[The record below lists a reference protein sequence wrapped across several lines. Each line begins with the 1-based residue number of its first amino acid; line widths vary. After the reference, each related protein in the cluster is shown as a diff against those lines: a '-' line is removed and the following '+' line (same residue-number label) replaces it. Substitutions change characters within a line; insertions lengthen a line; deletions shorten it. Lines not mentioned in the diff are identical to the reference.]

1 MPEFMLDLPPSM
13 TGAQMA
19 SVSSYRQ
26 FNTQY
31 SGNNSVKYR
40 VEIKTYSW
48 GQLYPATEAKQ
59 EDFILHLPRVVFL
72 NQISTTHFV
81 IFLGKSTLEGFPVF

>member
-1 MPEFMLDLPPSM
+1 
-13 TGAQMA
+13 MA

-26 FNTQY
+26 FSTQY

-48 GQLYPATEAKQ
+48 EQLYPAIESKQ
-59 EDFILHLPRVVFL
+59 EDFILQSPRVVFL
-72 NQISTTHFV
+72 N
-81 IFLGKSTLEGFPVF
+81 